1 MQTAT
6 WTRQMSTKVDP
17 IAGFPKE
24 KGLEEVYKNF
34 PPVERDAD
42 SYTTSLIDVIK
53 SIRSDKDGNQYQEP
67 MYKVDPK
74 DKVVI
79 YRGPYLDE
87 MIEAFEAN
95 KLSGGTEDFQK
106 FKKDLYNRDWHNF
119 KIDIRDYLDL
129 SVAEPKP
136 IKQAIEEF
144 EDRDYKDHDMRGQLL
159 KIVKDRTGM
168 GIAALFEEEMADR
181 KKGL

>member
-1 MQTAT
+1 
-6 WTRQMSTKVDP
+6 
-17 IAGFPKE
+17 
-24 KGLEEVYKNF
+24 
-34 PPVERDAD
+34 
-42 SYTTSLIDVIK
+42 
-53 SIRSDKDGNQYQEP
+53 
-67 MYKVDPK
+67 
-74 DKVVI
+74 
-79 YRGPYLDE
+79 

-136 IKQAIEEF
+136 IKQAMEEF